1 MKAIL
6 RVRLSVMFLLLTVVF
21 FGLLS
26 IVPKTPLAPGAL
38 TLFTVNSFLLGFYIA
53 PILAAQKLRIDDI
66 NRITHTEAL
75 ALYKIV
81 LSARELSKSTY
92 HHFKDQMTTYIKA
105 RINDR
110 NPLSGEDQYEDMVSY
125 CLDYEGRDVRTVEA
139 IQTGLV
145 ENQINRS
152 ALNAAF
158 RNHVYQ
164 HEWIVILILYSVTMF
179 FVMQIDFGQALSL
192 RLIAAVLAA
201 GVTLIL
207 FILAKLSTLTHK
219 KAKYIYESYQ
229 KLIATDYRRV
239 D

>member
-6 RVRLSVMFLLLTVVF
+6 KVRLSVIFVLLTVVF

-26 IVPKTPLAPGAL
+26 VIPKTPLAAGAL

-66 NRITHTEAL
+66 NRITHAEAL

-81 LSARELSKSTY
+81 LGARELSKAQY
-92 HHFKDQMTTYIKA
+92 HHFKDQMTAYIRA

-125 CLDYEGRDVRTVEA
+125 CLDYEGRDVRAVET
-139 IQTGLV
+139 IQTGLID
-145 ENQINRS
+145 NQVNRS
-152 ALNAAF
+152 SLNAAF

-164 HEWIVILILYSVTMF
+164 HEWVVILILYSVTMF
-179 FVMQIDFGQALSL
+179 FVLQIDFGKALSL
-192 RLIAAVLAA
+192 RLIASLLAA